1 MNDIKNYSEYEI
13 EEPEFSDRQNTEE
26 PLGFFDYYLDSVWFY
41 GFNFSAPMPRA
52 RFWISMIIV
61 NLIFVI
67 VLLSLSVIFSVKEL
81 STIQTI
87 LLGIFL
93 IFYFVK
99 LIEVQVRRLKDA
111 NKSGWLVILSF
122 IPILDILPLILYFFP
137 GSECLKTAWTKNDTK
152 ILVVYLI
159 IVLGLLS
166 LCLIL

>member
-13 EEPEFSDRQNTEE
+13 EAPEFSDRQNTEE
-26 PLGFFDYYLDSVWFY
+26 PLGFFDYYLNSVWSY
-41 GFNFSAPMPRA
+41 DFNFSAPMPRA
-52 RFWISMIIV
+52 RFWISMIIA

-111 NKSGWLVILSF
+111 NKSGWFVILSF

>member
-111 NKSGWLVILSF
+111 NKSGWFVILSF

-137 GSECLKTAWTKNDTK
+137 GSECLKTVWTKNDTK

-159 IVLGLLS
+159 IILTLLFVCLVL
-166 LCLIL
+166 

>member
-111 NKSGWLVILSF
+111 NKSGWFVILSF

>member
-13 EEPEFSDRQNTEE
+13 EAPEFSDRQNTEE

-111 NKSGWLVILSF
+111 NKSGWFVILSF

>member
-111 NKSGWLVILSF
+111 NKSGWFVILSF

-152 ILVVYLI
+152 TLVVYLI

>member
-13 EEPEFSDRQNTEE
+13 EAPEFSDRQNTEE

-122 IPILDILPLILYFFP
+122 IPILNIVPLVLYFLP
-137 GSECLKTAWTKNDTK
+137 GSGCLKTVWTKQDT
-152 ILVVYLI
+152 IAFVYLI
-159 IVLGLLS
+159 IVLGGVS
-166 LCLIL
+166 ICLIL

>member
-111 NKSGWLVILSF
+111 NKSVKTSTNPNIYFF
-122 IPILDILPLILYFFP
+122 IPYFLFKN
-137 GSECLKTAWTKNDTK
+137 CFNTAK
-152 ILVVYLI
+152 IF
-159 IVLGLLS
+159 
-166 LCLIL
+166 